1 MPTSTDPAANSGRK
15 EAVVP
20 DRLRALV
27 GAGGLGDRLLRALS
41 VLRRIIGAPD
51 YDLYLRHHATCHPGT
66 RPLSREAFTRQRL
79 DARYSTPGN
88 RCC

>member
-1 MPTSTDPAANSGRK
+1 MRTSSNPVQSAGRSGSG
-15 EAVVP
+15 VG
-20 DRLRALV
+20 RLVALR
-27 GAGGLGDRLLRALS
+27 GLGDRMRGALS

-51 YDLYLRHHATCHPGT
+51 YELYLRHHTSCHPDAN
-66 RPLSREAFTRQRL
+66 PLSREDFTRQRL